1 MADIWNP
8 AWEEAVAAC
17 SPSVLIYD
25 TLELQHLAIRDEAD
39 NEVPARIVNDVRRQS
54 FGIELGARFNPGEAA
69 MFSPGAFGAA
79 FPTYQEGQPPSC
91 DITIDNVD
99 RGFTAALEAAM
110 EYDAHLVA
118 IFRQYVSEDTTE
130 PAYGPVPFVIKRV
143 KVTATTITGTAQGSI
158 LYDKKFPSLVYTRAA
173 FPGLIR

>member
-1 MADIWNP
+1 MTDIFNA
-8 AWEEAVAAC
+8 AWEEAIAAC
-17 SPSVLIYD
+17 PPSVLIYD
-25 TLELQHLAIRDEAD
+25 TLELQHPAIRDEAD
-39 NEVPARIVNDVRRQS
+39 NEVPARIVNDVREQS
-54 FGIELGARFNPGEAA
+54 FGIELGATFNPGETAA
-69 MFSPGAFGAA
+69 FSPGAFNAA

-91 DITIDNVD
+91 EISIDNVD

-143 KVTATTITGTAQGSI
+143 KVTATTIAGTAQGSI
-158 LYDKKFPSLVYTRAA
+158 LYDKKFPSKVYTRSD

>member
-1 MADIWNP
+1 MPDLMTA
-8 AWEEAVAAC
+8 ALEEAYAAC
-17 SPSVLIYD
+17 PPSVLIYD
-25 TLELQHLAIRDEAD
+25 ALELQHPAIQDAEG
-39 NEVPARIVNDVRRQS
+39 NEVPARVVNDVRQQS
-54 FGIELGARFNPGEAA
+54 FGIEPGATFNPGETVVFA
-69 MFSPGAFGAA
+69 PGAFSAA
-79 FPTYQEGQPPSC
+79 FPTYQEGQPATC
-91 DITIDNVD
+91 EITIDNVD

-118 IFRQYVSEDTTE
+118 IFRQYVSEDMTE

-158 LYDKKFPSLVYTRAA
+158 LYDKKFPSKVYTRAD